1 MRLDRVHKRL
11 TNAPLDDS
19 IEAAPRHHRPAAR
32 QGAAHP
38 TRTRILAALEGRT
51 ADAAHDGAQQA
62 TVVLMLF
69 HSAPTMPSQ
78 AVDAVGSPE
87 KSPAARA

>member
-1 MRLDRVHKRL
+1 MLRSMTRLRPHQDITDPRL
-11 TNAPLDDS
+11 AKAL
-19 IEAAPRHHRPAAR
+19 
-32 QGAAHP
+32 AHP